1 MKNKII
7 PFLRK
12 AGILAVFALAGCAAQ
27 TDSISD
33 VETTDYRTECPLCH
47 AARNGDIVE
56 VNRLLAD
63 GVDANVIDKQKYT
76 PLMNASFNGHAEVA
90 KVLLAAGAS
99 PNLSKKDRGTALMM
113 AAGVGHAEVAKMLL
127 TAGATANAMD
137 KNQFTAL
144 HFAVIYGHLEIV
156 KMLLAAG
163 ANPNVVEKNNFLTAL
178 HFAAFTGNAEI
189 AKMLLAD
196 GANPNSASHAGLSPL
211 HIAVER
217 GNTEMVKILLSGG
230 ASVNQ
235 KENKGFTALDFAE
248 FRGLSEIV
256 RILQSPE
263 RYRNY
268 DITPSRQNAN
278 PDAIQSPQT
287 ANIAE
292 SVFAN
297 VWKSIVVVKS
307 GDSQGS
313 GVIVRPD
320 IVATNCHVLDDEDI
334 AVYKHDNRRA
344 STDTIYNAFVIKRD
358 DYRDF
363 CLLWVLDFNGSAAK
377 VRRYD
382 SLGIGEDV
390 YAIGS
395 PKGLDLSLSSGL
407 ISQLRQGKDRRW
419 IQTDAAISPGS
430 SGGGLFDSDGNLIGI
445 TTEKVADE
453 NVEGIGFAIPA
464 DLILEY

>member
-1 MKNKII
+1 MKSKII

-76 PLMNASFNGHAEVA
+76 PLMNASFNGHSEVA

-99 PNLSKKDRGTALMM
+99 PNLSEKYGITALML
-113 AAGVGHAEVAKMLL
+113 AAGVGDAEVVKILL
-127 TAGATANAMD
+127 AASAIANAID
-137 KNQFTAL
+137 KNQSTAL
-144 HFAVIYGHLEIV
+144 HFAVIYGHSEII
-156 KMLLAAG
+156 KILLSAE
-163 ANPNVVEKNNFLTAL
+163 ANPNAVDKNGYPPLY
-178 HFAAFTGNAEI
+178 FA
-189 AKMLLAD
+189 
-196 GANPNSASHAGLSPL
+196 
-211 HIAVER
+211 VQR
-217 GNTEMVKILLSGG
+217 GNSKIVKILLSGG
-230 ASVNQ
+230 AEVN
-235 KENKGFTALDFAE
+235 KRTNEGVTALHLAKLWGF
-248 FRGLSEIV
+248 SEIA
-256 RILQSPE
+256 RILQSPQE
-263 RYRNY
+263 WN
-268 DITPSRQNAN
+268 IPIATA
-278 PDAIQSPQT
+278 SPQT

>member
-1 MKNKII
+1 MKSKII

-76 PLMNASFNGHAEVA
+76 PLMNASFNGHSEVA

-99 PNLSKKDRGTALMM
+99 PNLSEKYGITALML
-113 AAGVGHAEVAKMLL
+113 AAGVGDAEVVKILL
-127 TAGATANAMD
+127 AASAIANAID
-137 KNQFTAL
+137 KNQSTAL
-144 HFAVIYGHLEIV
+144 HFAVIYGHSEII
-156 KMLLAAG
+156 KILLSAE
-163 ANPNVVEKNNFLTAL
+163 ANPNAVDKNGYPPLY
-178 HFAAFTGNAEI
+178 FA
-189 AKMLLAD
+189 
-196 GANPNSASHAGLSPL
+196 
-211 HIAVER
+211 VQR
-217 GNTEMVKILLSGG
+217 GNSKIVKILLSGG
-230 ASVNQ
+230 AEVN
-235 KENKGFTALDFAE
+235 KRTNEGVTALHLAKLWGF
-248 FRGLSEIV
+248 SEIA
-256 RILQSPE
+256 RILQSPQE
-263 RYRNY
+263 WN
-268 DITPSRQNAN
+268 IPIATA
-278 PDAIQSPQT
+278 SPQT

-363 CLLWVLDFNGSAAK
+363 CLLWVLDFSGSAAK